1 MAEQQTNQKIIDYA
15 GRTVDQDKFVQRA
28 REKANAWMDY
38 QGLKGSQRTDFL
50 NEINSRLQSI
60 VEGTNSSNS
69 KPTAVAV
76 SAKPNKKSG
85 KGGFDPVSNVDTFL
99 NGIASVSTVGGTES
113 KSKSGKL
120 PFDKRN
126 TMATLISNAI
136 FGEGNGFSEE
146 QLNAW
151 ADAKDPQKEGE
162 TRSTEGRRTFIGDIL
177 KQYRQDLENGKY
189 DISDEDKANEISTID
204 SIRNNN
210 LEQWEL
216 NKKAPWLSHL
226 LFTDPKYYATE
237 AARTA
242 AENKAKEAQAQ
253 SYLNGSGENPF
264 DKEKES

>member
-1 MAEQQTNQKIIDYA
+1 
-15 GRTVDQDKFVQRA
+15 
-28 REKANAWMDY
+28 
-38 QGLKGSQRTDFL
+38 
-50 NEINSRLQSI
+50 
-60 VEGTNSSNS
+60 
-69 KPTAVAV
+69 
-76 SAKPNKKSG
+76 
-85 KGGFDPVSNVDTFL
+85 
-99 NGIASVSTVGGTES
+99 
-113 KSKSGKL
+113 
-120 PFDKRN
+120 
-126 TMATLISNAI
+126 MATLISNAI

-264 DKEKES
+264 DKEKEKDKYNALEAEKKKKADENFAS